1 MTTTRIASL
10 FLFLATG
17 LLAQEPAAPAAPPAP
32 QQPPQAQQ
40 PQRQNWARRVEHRA
54 DHSIFSALDLPA
66 PNGMRLGSG
75 APGPEYWQQQADYV
89 IDVALE
95 PEARTVRGRE
105 TVTYHNNSPHTLEY
119 VWVHLE
125 QNCLRPDSISTLTDG
140 GSLMG
145 GDSDTTDG
153 VALHKVAANGSRLDY
168 SVYDTMMRI
177 DLPEALQPGKQFVF
191 EVEWSFV
198 VPERVFRRYGT
209 MQTKKGII
217 WELAQWFPA
226 VAVYDDVH
234 GWNTLPYIGGG
245 EFYTNFGTY
254 QLNITVPRDH
264 VVVASGELLN
274 PQDVF
279 TSEQQQRFAR
289 AKASEETVAIV
300 AKDEVGTAASRPA
313 GEGPLTWRFRA
324 EKVRTVAWAASPAFI
339 LDGAVIDA
347 NAASKVLCMS
357 AYPEEC
363 AGAWSKSTQMLRKS
377 LAGYSRRWF
386 EYPYPVMTNVAGV
399 EGGMEYPMILFCAAG
414 NNERALWGVT
424 THEAGHTWFPMI
436 VNTDERRHAWMDEGF
451 NTFINGYSDEDWYGP
466 QQEQAPRP
474 GRRARSGGG
483 MRMPGSDGLPIDTPA
498 DQLPAMAIGMLQ
510 YGKTGQGMRLL
521 REHILGPERFD
532 HAFRTYIRRWAYKSP
547 RPADFYRTMEDA
559 AGADLAWFWRGWFV
573 ESTRLDQ
580 AVDAVTQATDS
591 RSARITFT
599 NLDRMVMPL
608 QYRITYE
615 DDTTEDVKLP
625 VQVWHSSNRVVRS
638 AGAKKKVKQVVIDA
652 DGVFPDSAR
661 ANNEW
666 VAEKQ

>member
-1 MTTTRIASL
+1 MSTARILLSS
-10 FLFLATG
+10 LFLATA
-17 LLAQEPAAPAAPPAP
+17 LTAQEPARAEPQQG
-32 QQPPQAQQ
+32 QQPP
-40 PQRQNWARRVEHRA
+40 RQNWSRRVEQRA
-54 DHSIFSALDLPA
+54 DRSIFSALDLPTPSA
-66 PNGMRLGSG
+66 MRLGSG
-75 APGPEYWQQQADYV
+75 APGPGYWQQAADYR
-89 IDVALE
+89 IDVELL
-95 PEARTVRGRE
+95 PETRTVRGRE
-105 TVTYHNNSPHTLEY
+105 TVDYHNHSPHTLDY

-145 GDSDTTDG
+145 GESDTTDG
-153 VALHKVAANGSRLDY
+153 VALQKVASGGSRLDY
-168 SVYDTMMRI
+168 TVHDTMMRI
-177 DLPEALQPGKQFVF
+177 DLPAPLQPGQTFQF

-198 VPERVFRRYGT
+198 VPQRVFRRYGT
-209 MQTKKGII
+209 METAKGTI

-254 QLNITVPRDH
+254 QLNITAPRDH

-279 TSEQQQRFAR
+279 TAEQQERFAR
-289 AKASEETVAIV
+289 AKQSEETVVVI
-300 AKDEVGTAASRPA
+300 AKDEVGTPGSRPE
-313 GEGPLTWRFRA
+313 GTGPLTWRFRA
-324 EKVRTVAWAASPAFI
+324 EQVRTVAWAASPAFI
-339 LDGAVIDA
+339 LDAAVVDA
-347 NAASKVLCMS
+347 SAANKVLCQS
-357 AYPEEC
+357 AYPAEC

-377 LAGYSRRWF
+377 LGGYSRRWF

-399 EGGMEYPMILFCAAG
+399 EGGMEYPMIIFCAAG
-414 NNERALWGVT
+414 NNERGLWGVT

-466 QQEQAPRP
+466 QQEQRQ
-474 GRRARSGGG
+474 GRRARGGAMRLPIGDG
-483 MRMPGSDGLPIDTPA
+483 MPIDTPA

-510 YGKTGQGMRLL
+510 YGKTGQGLRLL

-532 HAFRTYIRRWAYKSP
+532 HAFRTYIRRWAFKSP

-580 AVDAVTQATDS
+580 AVDSVTPATD
-591 RSARITFT
+591 RRPARITFT

-608 QYRITYE
+608 HYRVTYD

-638 AGAKKKVKQVVIDA
+638 AAAGKQVKKVEVDPEA
-652 DGVFPDSAR
+652 VFPDGAR

-666 VAEKQ
+666 EPAAK